1 MTKVQFLSGL
11 KTIGSNIADVWT
23 DSARIIFDYGVVND
37 SETGE
42 LADWDKTQ
50 VETAVLISHL
60 HIDHTGSLH
69 TVPKD
74 VPIYM
79 SRESYELYQKLVE
92 IGEEPALIDAKEIDA
107 TVYPLDYDEEF
118 VIGDITITTKKSD
131 HDIKGA
137 SAFFIETPDMKIIY
151 SGDVRLSGNHPQNVF
166 DWIADAK
173 EFEADVLLIESTAYS
188 FDEEEE
194 MNEEKDSEPEKK
206 IEIFEEELYEKW
218 EELLETN
225 KESIIFLNT
234 YIRDLERLR
243 NLSKRAQQ
251 LGRKVV
257 LEPIYAELL
266 EELDAYQDS
275 YVLKELDTEEKFKN
289 RWIDLVTIKR
299 NPAEYILQNSYLNR
313 SFMEEFDQGI
323 YAHSNG
329 EPLGEYDPRYND
341 LVEELEANHFVF
353 EKMGASGHATKDN
366 LVKIA
371 KEVNAK
377 ITIPWHGFN
386 PEKMIMALAEAGVHS
401 YLPERGVVYSK
412 ERIDK

>member
-11 KTIGSNIADVWT
+11 KTIGSNIADIWT
-23 DSARIIFDYGVVND
+23 DSARVIFDYGVVND

-42 LADWDKTQ
+42 LADWEKTQ

-74 VPIYM
+74 VPVYM

-107 TVYPLDYDEEF
+107 TVYPLDYEEEF
-118 VIGDITITTKKSD
+118 TIGDITITTKKSD

-151 SGDVRLSGNHPQNVF
+151 SGDVRLSGNHPENVLG
-166 DWIADAK
+166 WIADAK
-173 EFEADVLLIESTAYS
+173 EFNADVLLIESTAYS
-188 FDEEEE
+188 FEEEVDEETEVE
-194 MNEEKDSEPEKK
+194 SVKK
-206 IEIFEEELYEKW
+206 LELTEEELYEKW
-218 EELLETN
+218 EKLLEAN
-225 KESIIFLNT
+225 KESIVFLNT

-243 NLSKRAQQ
+243 NLCNRAKQM
-251 LGRKVV
+251 GRKIV
-257 LEPIYAELL
+257 LEPIYADLL
-266 EELDAYQDS
+266 DELDNYQDS

-289 RWIDLVTIKR
+289 RWIDLDSLKE

-313 SFMEEFDQGI
+313 SFIKEFDQGI

-329 EPLGEYDPRYND
+329 EPLGEYDPRYNE
-341 LVEELEANHFVF
+341 LVQELEENHFVF
-353 EKMGASGHATKDN
+353 EKMGASGHATKDD

-386 PEKMIMALAEAGVHS
+386 PEKMISALEEAGVHS

-412 ERIDK
+412 EIINK

>member
-11 KTIGSNIADVWT
+11 KTIGSNIADIWT
-23 DSARIIFDYGVVND
+23 DSARVIFDYGVVND

-42 LADWDKTQ
+42 LADWEKTQ

-74 VPIYM
+74 VPVYM

-107 TVYPLDYDEEF
+107 TVYPLDYEEEF
-118 VIGDITITTKKSD
+118 TIGDITITTKKSD

-151 SGDVRLSGNHPQNVF
+151 SGDVRLSGNHPENVLG
-166 DWIADAK
+166 WIADAK
-173 EFEADVLLIESTAYS
+173 EFNADVLLIESTAYS
-188 FDEEEE
+188 FEEEVDEETEVE
-194 MNEEKDSEPEKK
+194 SVKK
-206 IEIFEEELYEKW
+206 LELTEEELYEKW
-218 EELLETN
+218 EKLLEAN
-225 KESIIFLNT
+225 KESIVFLNT

-243 NLSKRAQQ
+243 NLCNRAKQM
-251 LGRKVV
+251 GRKIV
-257 LEPIYAELL
+257 LEPIYADLL
-266 EELDAYQDS
+266 DELDNYQDS
-275 YVLKELDTEEKFKN
+275 YVLKELDIEEKFKN
-289 RWIDLVTIKR
+289 RWIDLDSLKE

-313 SFMEEFDQGI
+313 SFIKEFDQGI

-329 EPLGEYDPRYND
+329 EPLGEYDPRYNE
-341 LVEELEANHFVF
+341 LVQELEENHFVF
-353 EKMGASGHATKDN
+353 EKMGASGHATKDD

-386 PEKMIMALAEAGVHS
+386 PEKMISALEEAGVHS

-412 ERIDK
+412 EIINK